1 MAIYVAAQVLV
12 VLLTKLVLTL
22 KTDIHICNILL
33 LTYLLT

>member
-1 MAIYVAAQVLV
+1 MAIYVAAQV